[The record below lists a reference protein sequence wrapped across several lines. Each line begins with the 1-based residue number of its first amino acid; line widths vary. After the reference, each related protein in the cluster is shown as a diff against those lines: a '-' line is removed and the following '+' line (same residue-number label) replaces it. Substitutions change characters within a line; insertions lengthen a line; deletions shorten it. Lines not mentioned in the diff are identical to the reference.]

1 MSAIIL
7 FFQAFKP
14 LSFDPLDRK
23 LIYFISTKQ
32 KLYDIANEEMY
43 YNAKY
48 ILRCRSVTVF
58 TLVTSKIKW

>member
-7 FFQAFKP
+7 FFRTFKP
-14 LSFDPLDRK
+14 LYFDPLDRK

-58 TLVTSKIKW
+58 TLVISKIKW

>member
-7 FFQAFKP
+7 FFQTFKP
-14 LSFDPLDRK
+14 LSFDPLDWK

-43 YNAKY
+43 YSAKY
-48 ILRCRSVTVF
+48 ILRCSGVTVF
-58 TLVTSKIKW
+58 TLVISKIKW

>member
-1 MSAIIL
+1 MSVIIL

-14 LSFDPLDRK
+14 LSFDFLDWK

-43 YNAKY
+43 YNAEY
-48 ILRCRSVTVF
+48 ILRCSGVTVF
-58 TLVTSKIKW
+58 TLVISKIKW